1 MFTRAQTFLILFV
14 AALVAGAF
22 FALVLDAGPF
32 IDGALAG
39 LVAVLVLAVLQR
51 YRARTAAG
59 GDGSAPRGGR

>member
-14 AALVAGAF
+14 AALLAGVF

-39 LVAVLVLAVLQR
+39 LTAVLVLAVLQR
-51 YRARTAAG
+51 YRARSVAG
-59 GDGSAPRGGR
+59 RDGSPSRGGR